1 VPITTHGVVRWR
13 EQLVFE
19 GGGPGK
25 PPIPIDGDS
34 RAGSS
39 PVELF
44 LVAGASCTAADIVD
58 ILEKMRVRLESLD
71 IEVAGT
77 RRDEHPRR
85 VTAIHYRFTV
95 RGEGADE
102 TKVRRAVDLSLEK
115 YCSVHASLA
124 TDIRIDYDVV
134 IA

>member
-1 VPITTHGVVRWR
+1 
-13 EQLVFE
+13 
-19 GGGPGK
+19 
-25 PPIPIDGDS
+25 
-34 RAGSS
+34 
-39 PVELF
+39 
-44 LVAGASCTAADIVD
+44 
-58 ILEKMRVRLESLD
+58 VRLESID

-102 TKVRRAVDLSLEK
+102 TKVRLAVALSLEK

>member
-1 VPITTHGVVRWR
+1 MAITTQGAVRWR
-13 EQLVFE
+13 QQLVFE
-19 GGGPGK
+19 GGGPGR

-34 RAGSS
+34 RAGTS
-39 PVELF
+39 PVELL
-44 LVAGASCTAADIVD
+44 LVAAATCTGADVVG
-58 ILEKMRVRLESLD
+58 ILEKMRVRLEALD
-71 IEVAGT
+71 IHVIGT
-77 RRDEHPRR
+77 RREEHPRR
-85 VTAIHYRFTV
+85 VTALHYRFTV

-124 TDIRIDYDVV
+124 TDIRVDYDVV